1 MVVGKDEKRSF
12 TIRSVNDKRREK
24 GEANMGGRFIAH
36 TPARAASKAGSHICR
51 KTKIRGQCTFHLCI
65 QETTRGSAHK
75 TFHYKIKRKVV
86 NNEVE
91 HEGKLVT
98 YKYITT
104 ARKDKSATEKAA
116 EKAVK
121 KQTGAGWY

>member
-1 MVVGKDEKRSF
+1 MVVGSDEKRSF
-12 TIRSVNDKRREK
+12 TIVSVNDKRRVK
-24 GEANMGGRFIAH
+24 GEEGNTGGRFISH
-36 TPARAASKAGSHICR
+36 TPARAANKAGSHICR
-51 KTKIRGQCTFHLCI
+51 KTAIRGQCTFHLCI
-65 QETTRGSAHK
+65 KETTRGSAHK

-86 NNEVE
+86 NNKVY

-116 EKAVK
+116 EK
-121 KQTGAGWY
+121 QTGAGWY